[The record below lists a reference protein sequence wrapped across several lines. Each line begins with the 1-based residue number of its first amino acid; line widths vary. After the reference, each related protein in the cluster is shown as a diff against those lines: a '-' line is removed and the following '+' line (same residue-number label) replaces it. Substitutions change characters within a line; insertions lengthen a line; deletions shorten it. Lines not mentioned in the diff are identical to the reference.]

1 MDINWTLLLPLL
13 LIQLTIQIIAL
24 IDLFKQK
31 EMDKTKKIIW
41 LVVILLLNILGPIL
55 YFVIERR
62 EK

>member
-1 MDINWTLLLPLL
+1 MDINWALLLPLL

-55 YFVIERR
+55 YFAIERR